1 MTVSPTCM
9 ICRGC
14 VLRLMGG
21 QSMNLAISVVMAVL
35 AISAAIIGWRY
46 WAGSQARAFVAI
58 FISGCFA
65 TLGFFVFIE
74 RTPDWAATVSM
85 VAALL
90 SGIVLLIVGALLWH
104 DNHQGPPPTVAVNKA
119 NLGIALLGSA
129 AIAILIFFLQLVVQ
143 QAEQER
149 QDFSTRQGLYTS
161 LAISP
166 DLTGFSAPLDPR
178 DPKKYLDLSRLRFR
192 SKKMTS
198 AYLPNVVMNGA
209 DLSYAHLVGANLEGV
224 HLEKDPVSGSVARLQ
239 GTYLRVSSLKDAKLS
254 NAILYGAD
262 LRRANLTGADLSNA
276 DLRHADLRG
285 ANLTNAK
292 LDGMKTD
299 ADTCMPDEG
308 YNRKNCG
315 TAARTAWEVETYPK
329 TV

>member
-1 MTVSPTCM
+1 
-9 ICRGC
+9 
-14 VLRLMGG
+14 
-21 QSMNLAISVVMAVL
+21 MNLAISVVMAVL

-46 WAGSQARAFVAI
+46 WAGSQARAFAAV

-90 SGIVLLIVGALLWH
+90 SGIVLLMVGALLWR
-104 DNHQGPPPTVAVNKA
+104 DNHQGPNGVAVHKV

-143 QAEQER
+143 QAEEER
-149 QDFSTRQGLYTS
+149 QDFSTRQALYTS

-178 DPKKYLDLSRLRFR
+178 DPKKYLNLSGLRFR
-192 SKKMTS
+192 SKRMTS
-198 AYLPNVVMNGA
+198 AYLPKVVLNGA
-209 DLSYAHLVGANLEGV
+209 DLSYAHLVGANLEGA
-224 HLEKDPVSGSVARLQ
+224 HLEKDPATGSVARLH
-239 GTYLRVSSLKDAKLS
+239 GTYLRVSSLKDAKLR

-262 LRRANLTGADLSNA
+262 LRKADLSGADLRNA

-285 ANLTNAK
+285 ANLKNAK
-292 LDGMKTD
+292 LDGIKTD

-308 YNRKNCG
+308 YSRKNCG

-329 TV
+329 NV